1 MKMRLKGCRRCGGD
15 MFPDGSDREG
25 RTLTCLQCGF
35 EVRFRVVAATPG
47 LRSTATRPSTPV
59 AA

>member
-25 RTLTCLQCGF
+25 RTLTCLQCGL
-35 EVRFRVVAATPG
+35 EVRFRIVGAADSAP
-47 LRSTATRPSTPV
+47 TAPV